1 MRIAVYPG
9 TFDPVTFGH
18 LDVVER
24 AGKLFD
30 KVIVA
35 VADNPAKKPLFSIEE
50 RKDFIRAETKEM
62 GFVQVE
68 SFQGLLA
75 DYAQKKNAVAIVRG
89 LRELSDFE
97 FEFQSA
103 IVNRRLGKG
112 IETVLIVTDE
122 KFFFLNS
129 SLVKEIASLGGNVG
143 EFVPEKVEKAL
154 KKRFLPKKAKT

>member
-18 LDVVER
+18 LDVIKR

-30 KVIVA
+30 RVIVA
-35 VADNPAKKPLFSIEE
+35 VVNNPQKQPFFSLEE
-50 RKDFIRAETKEM
+50 RKSFLEAETKDL
-62 GFVQVE
+62 GFVE
-68 SFQGLLA
+68 IDSFQGLLA
-75 DYAQKKNAVAIVRG
+75 EYALKKAAVAIVRG

-103 IVNRRLGKG
+103 IVNRKLGKG
-112 IETVLIVTDE
+112 IETVLVVTDE

-129 SLVKEIASLGGNVG
+129 SIVKEISSFGGKVSD
-143 EFVPEKVEKAL
+143 FVPKSVEAAL
-154 KKRFLPKKAKT
+154 KKRFSH